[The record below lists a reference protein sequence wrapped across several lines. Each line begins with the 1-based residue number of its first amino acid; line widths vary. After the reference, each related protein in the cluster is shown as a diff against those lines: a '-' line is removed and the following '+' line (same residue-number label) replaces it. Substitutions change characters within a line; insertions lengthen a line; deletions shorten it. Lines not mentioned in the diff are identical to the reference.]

1 MAATA
6 TKPEL
11 STVLAGYVEAWNT
24 NDPVERVNLLEWTVT
39 EDVEFVDPLAN
50 IKGRG
55 DLIQHIT
62 ATRATYRDITF
73 EPRGEHDTH
82 NNLVRAPWLAKI
94 GGTVSLRGIDIDEVA
109 EDGRLSRIIGFF
121 DRETE

>member
-1 MAATA
+1 MSATA

-11 STVLAGYVEAWNT
+11 SKVLAGYLEAWNT
-24 NDPVERVNLLEWTVT
+24 TDPVERVDLLEWTVT
-39 EDVEFVDPLAN
+39 DDVEFVDPLAN

-94 GGTVSLRGIDIDEVA
+94 GGKVSLRGIDVDEVA

-121 DRETE
+121 DREAE